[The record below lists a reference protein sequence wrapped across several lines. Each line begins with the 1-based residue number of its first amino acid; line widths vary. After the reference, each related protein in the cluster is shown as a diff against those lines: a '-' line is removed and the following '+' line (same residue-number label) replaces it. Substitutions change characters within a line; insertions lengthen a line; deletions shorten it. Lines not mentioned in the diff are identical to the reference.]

1 LRWILL
7 LQEFDIE
14 VRDKKGVENGVTDH
28 LSRIR
33 IKDDVP
39 INDSLPEE
47 NICMIDTAEDH
58 DCKIVVL
65 HNRATVSIDTPPMS
79 IDIHYKEKD
88 ATRYCSMVSTDTT
101 QDVD

>member
-1 LRWILL
+1 MRWILL

-65 HNRATVSIDTPPMS
+65 HNRATVSIDTASML
-79 IDIHYKEKD
+79 IDSHFAE
-88 ATRYCSMVSTDTT
+88 RNENRHCSMVSTDTT
-101 QDVD
+101 